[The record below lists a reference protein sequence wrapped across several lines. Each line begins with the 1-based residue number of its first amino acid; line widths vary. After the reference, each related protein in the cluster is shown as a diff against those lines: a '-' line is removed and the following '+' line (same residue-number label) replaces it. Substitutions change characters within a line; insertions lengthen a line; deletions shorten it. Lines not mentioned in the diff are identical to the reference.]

1 MNEPAGHGMAPR
13 GITVNQLGYPPD
25 ARKTFIHAG
34 QGGVF
39 EVVRE
44 SDGEAVYRGETE
56 PPLDDEAS
64 GIAVSRGDFTA
75 CSEEGSYFVRLNGEK
90 SASFKISSNPYTELH
105 YGLLKAFYYFRC
117 GTGLEE
123 PYAGPW
129 THAACHTA
137 EGIVYGEPDR
147 RRDSSGGWHDAGDY
161 GKYTGPGAKAAA
173 DLLLAYELAP
183 QAFQKPVPL
192 PETDGVTPDV
202 LHECRY
208 ELEWLLKMQDEHT
221 GGAFHKL
228 TTKQFPAL
236 DVMPED
242 DRAEL
247 YFMPVSATATGCFAG
262 VMALAARV
270 YRTFDEAFADR
281 CLAAA
286 ERAWEWL
293 KRHPASPENPGFKNP
308 PDIATGEYGDPVD
321 LDERYWAAGELFRT
335 TGKAAYHEAFRKLA
349 AESFPKYELGWADMG
364 GYGTI
369 AYLFGE
375 KAMAD
380 AALRASLEAGLLE
393 EAERLARRCA
403 EDGYLTSLRPEDYI
417 WGSNMVLLNRAMLLL
432 IAARVSGEARYQAL
446 ALEHVHYLLG
456 RNVLDYS
463 YVTGFGDRAVRH
475 PHHRPS
481 VGDGVEDPVPGLVAG
496 GPNRGLNDDC
506 MQEHLQG
513 KPPAACFID
522 DALSYAGNEVTIYW
536 NSPAVFVVSHF
547 VK

>member
-1 MNEPAGHGMAPR
+1 MSEPVGNSMAAW
-13 GITVNQLGYPPD
+13 GIAVNQIGYSPD
-25 ARKTFIHAG
+25 TRKTFICAG
-34 QGGVF
+34 EGGTF
-39 EVVRE
+39 EIVRE
-44 SDGEAVYRGETE
+44 SDGQAVYHGETG
-56 PPLDDEAS
+56 PPLYDEAS
-64 GIAVSRGDFTA
+64 GITVSRGDFTA
-75 CSEEGSYFVRLNGEK
+75 CSEEGGYFVRLNGET
-90 SASFKISSNPYTELH
+90 SASFVIGNNPYAELH
-105 YGLLKAFYYFRC
+105 TGLLKSFYYFRC
-117 GTGLEE
+117 GMELEE

-129 THAACHTA
+129 KHAACHTA

-147 RRDSSGGWHDAGDY
+147 KQGSSGGWHDAGDY

-173 DLLLAYELAP
+173 DLLLAFEFAP
-183 QAFQKPVPL
+183 QAFQRPIPL
-192 PETDGVTPDV
+192 PETDGLAPDV

-208 ELEWLLKMQDEHT
+208 ELEWLLKMQDERT

-247 YFMPVSATATGCFAG
+247 YFMPVSAAATGCFAG

-270 YRTFDEAFADR
+270 YRPYDEAFAGR
-281 CLAAA
+281 CLIAA

-293 KRHPASPENPGFKNP
+293 ERHPASPENPGFKNP
-308 PDIATGEYGDPVD
+308 ADVATGEYGDQVD
-321 LDERYWAAGELFRT
+321 LDERFWAAGELFRT
-335 TGKAAYHEAFRKLA
+335 TGEAAYHEAFRKLA

-369 AYLFGE
+369 AYLFSE
-375 KAMAD
+375 KAKAD
-380 AALRASLEAGLLE
+380 GTLRASLEAGLLE
-393 EAERLARRCA
+393 EAERLAQRCA

-432 IAARVSGEARYQAL
+432 IAARVSGEARYRGL

-456 RNVLDYS
+456 RNVLGCS
-463 YVTGFGDRAVRH
+463 YVTGFGHRAVRH

-481 VGDGVEDPVPGLVAG
+481 VGDGVEEPVPGLVAG

-513 KPPAACFID
+513 KAPAACFID
-522 DALSYAGNEVTIYW
+522 NELSYASNEVTIYW